1 MRLKNDCVLK
11 ILPGVKVKLVGFM
24 SQRPHAYTVEA
35 KSLLVGAKPEGEL
48 TGGWQADSEEGQR
61 SRWKKKGGAKARS
74 FFGFSRSGL
83 IGSVLLKYLF
93 GGRSGGA

>member
-1 MRLKNDCVLK
+1 MRLKNNCVLK

-24 SQRPHAYTVEA
+24 SQRTHAYTVEE

-61 SRWKKKGGAKARS
+61 SGWKKKREQKLPL
-74 FFGFSRSGL
+74 FLFST
-83 IGSVLLKYLF
+83 
-93 GGRSGGA
+93 